1 MIIIKKDKD
10 SDCPPVTI
18 RHKITPDFLYRLL
31 RELYQWSGKN
41 LRSLSYQDLVRFC
54 EDHRCSTC
62 GYVFINKVELL
73 THHAIRIFDGQ
84 DVTKYDDDIIDLDKI
99 IPDLIKHKA

>member
-31 RELYQWSGKN
+31 RELNQWSGKN

-54 EDHRCSTC
+54 EDHQCSTC

-73 THHAIRIFDGQ
+73 THHAIRIFDGKEIQ
-84 DVTKYDDDIIDLDKI
+84 KFDDDIIDLDSV
-99 IPDLIKHKA
+99 IPNLSNHKA

>member
-1 MIIIKKDKD
+1 MIVIKKDKN

-18 RHKITPDFLYRLL
+18 RHLIIPDFLYRLL
-31 RELYQWSGKN
+31 KELTNWSGKN

-54 EDHRCSTC
+54 EDHRCTNC

-84 DVTKYDDDIIDLDKI
+84 DVTKYDDVIIDLDKI